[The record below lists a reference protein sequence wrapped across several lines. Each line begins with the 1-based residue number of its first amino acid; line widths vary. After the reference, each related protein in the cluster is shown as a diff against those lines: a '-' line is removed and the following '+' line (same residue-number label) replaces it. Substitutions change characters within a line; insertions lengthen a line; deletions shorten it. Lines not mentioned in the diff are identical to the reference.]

1 MALFNSGS
9 IIDVLDILVLTAL
22 LYQVLLILQRTRA
35 TQLILGIVYFVV
47 VFLIAYV
54 LHMSATVWVFER
66 LAIIVPFALIIIFQR
81 ELRSFFERAG
91 QRGLIFRTGGLAA
104 REDIQLVIDTIVQAL
119 EEMSAEHIGAL
130 IVIEREI
137 NLKEYINTGER
148 IDANL
153 RKDLLKSI
161 FYKGNPLHDG
171 AVIIRGDRIISARS
185 FLPLSE
191 SHDIPSHLGTRHRSA
206 LGITEISD
214 AISLVAS
221 EETGHLSLFH
231 DGKPAFRLT
240 PVTLRHM
247 VEGIMIPDSDRE
259 GRFRTFTRD
268 VFKRAGKARGKRS
281 SKKVSESET
290 EESFLETEASEFR
303 SEDTESP
310 VETGEKNAE
319 SEKVFSGTEENAG

>member
-1 MALFNSGS
+1 MSLFNSGS
-9 IIDVLDILVLTAL
+9 IIDVIDILVLTAL
-22 LYQVLLILQRTRA
+22 IYQVLIILQRTRA

-47 VFLIAYV
+47 LFLIAYV
-54 LHMSATVWVFER
+54 LRMSATVWVFER

-91 QRGLIFRTGGLAA
+91 QRGLIFRTGGLTAK
-104 REDIQLVIDTIVQAL
+104 EDIQLVIETIVQAL

-137 NLKEYINTGER
+137 NLKDYINTGER

-191 SHDIPSHLGTRHRSA
+191 SRDIPSHLGTRHRSA

-221 EETGHLSLFH
+221 EETGHLSLFN

-259 GRFRTFTRD
+259 GRFRSFTRD
-268 VFKRAGKARGKRS
+268 VFKRAGKAMGKRS
-281 SKKVSESET
+281 VKQEPTPET
-290 EESFLETEASEFR
+290 EESFLDSVASETR
-303 SEDTESP
+303 IDGAEKP
-310 VETGEKNAE
+310 IETDDENQE
-319 SEKVFSGTEENAG
+319 SEQVLSGTEENAG